1 MHRIIREQDPP
12 KPSLRITALGAMAAD
27 IARQH
32 QTTAPALGKQLRGD
46 LDAIAMKAMDKD
58 RTRRYASASEFAA
71 DITRYLN
78 GEAVVA
84 SPPSVLYRTRKFVR
98 RHRAAVLG
106 GVMVALVLVAGLTAT
121 SLMYARSETARQ
133 AEQRQRTSADRRA
146 YLANVLAADLSLRA
160 GNTRGARL
168 RLDAAG
174 AAFRGWEWDQLSRVA
189 DSSLASAPVDGEVW
203 QVVASPGGS
212 GVTALILKETPRG
225 TRKPWTVTMLEATVT
240 FGSDGRSL
248 AASAMPGSS
257 IALSP
262 DGRLAAVAPWN
273 ATRDPWA
280 GAMIRFDRFDFHSP
294 VAERG
299 ELRILDRRTQ
309 TVLTTLHVPDAGE
322 VPPTVPGTKALA
334 EDADEGGPGLWDP
347 ITNGSTFAMSARY
360 PFVVAAAFSPD
371 GSMVAA
377 WSWHNVITVWDS
389 QNGRKLAT
397 LAGHRDRITAV
408 LFSRDSRR
416 MFSASRDRSVRVWD
430 LRTGTATGSITRET
444 PVVAAALSPD
454 GRLIT
459 LTTTGPSVETW
470 TADTLVRQWERPI
483 DVPAGAVA
491 FSPDGRIV
499 SIGSNDGSIRSWE
512 AESGLVTSV
521 LRGHV
526 NPVVALVYAAD
537 DRLVSAAADRSLRLW
552 NPGEAGL
559 RLVGRHDDAVT
570 QVAFGPSGATLYSSG
585 GDGTIREWRL
595 AKPGVPRVH
604 RGHVPTNAGTGWLKL
619 PVMNIVVSLAV
630 NADGSLLASI
640 GTDNT
645 VRLWSAASGEQVA
658 VLDGAGGGRVAFSP
672 DGLRV
677 AAEGRGVGVLR
688 IWNVATGAVLH
699 DLASKGTADFLQ
711 FTPDGRSLIARDE
724 RSIRVWDTA
733 TFTLRQTIQVLGG
746 ERNSPGT
753 ALSRDGGRVAVGMGD
768 GNVQIRQL
776 DGGQLVKLLKLSGD
790 SILAVAYSPDDT
802 RLAVAAAD
810 GTVHLWDADT
820 WEEVL
825 GLDRGKAWAFESAPG
840 RPAAPMLFRRLLKQM
855 LRVSQDVPVTVAFSP
870 DGRRLASGWSDGAV
884 VVWNAGPKGPR

>member
-1 MHRIIREQDPP
+1 
-12 KPSLRITALGAMAAD
+12 
-27 IARQH
+27 
-32 QTTAPALGKQLRGD
+32 
-46 LDAIAMKAMDKD
+46 
-58 RTRRYASASEFAA
+58 
-71 DITRYLN
+71 
-78 GEAVVA
+78 
-84 SPPSVLYRTRKFVR
+84 
-98 RHRAAVLG
+98 
-106 GVMVALVLVAGLTAT
+106 
-121 SLMYARSETARQ
+121 
-133 AEQRQRTSADRRA
+133 
-146 YLANVLAADLSLRA
+146 
-160 GNTRGARL
+160 
-168 RLDAAG
+168 
-174 AAFRGWEWDQLSRVA
+174 
-189 DSSLASAPVDGEVW
+189 
-203 QVVASPGGS
+203 
-212 GVTALILKETPRG
+212 
-225 TRKPWTVTMLEATVT
+225 
-240 FGSDGRSL
+240 
-248 AASAMPGSS
+248 
-257 IALSP
+257 
-262 DGRLAAVAPWN
+262 
-273 ATRDPWA
+273 
-280 GAMIRFDRFDFHSP
+280 
-294 VAERG
+294 
-299 ELRILDRRTQ
+299 
-309 TVLTTLHVPDAGE
+309 
-322 VPPTVPGTKALA
+322 
-334 EDADEGGPGLWDP
+334 
-347 ITNGSTFAMSARY
+347 
-360 PFVVAAAFSPD
+360 
-371 GSMVAA
+371 
-377 WSWHNVITVWDS
+377 
-389 QNGRKLAT
+389 
-397 LAGHRDRITAV
+397 
-408 LFSRDSRR
+408 
-416 MFSASRDRSVRVWD
+416 
-430 LRTGTATGSITRET
+430 
-444 PVVAAALSPD
+444 VVAAALSPD